1 LSVVVALVS
10 PLDAALGAL
19 LFSAHM
25 AQHSVLMTI
34 SAPLIALGRPLI
46 AALRALPGSWRTRV
60 AHIARTTPIAR
71 VALTEGKS
79 VRHADKT

>member
-1 LSVVVALVS
+1 
-10 PLDAALGAL
+10 
-19 LFSAHM
+19 
-25 AQHSVLMTI
+25 MTI

-60 AHIARTTPIAR
+60 AHIARTTPIAP

-79 VRHADKT
+79 VRHAEKT